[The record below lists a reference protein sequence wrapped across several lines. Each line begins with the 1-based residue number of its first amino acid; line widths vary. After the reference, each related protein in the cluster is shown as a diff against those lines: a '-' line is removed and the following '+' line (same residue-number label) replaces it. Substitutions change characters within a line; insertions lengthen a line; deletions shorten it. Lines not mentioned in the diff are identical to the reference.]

1 MYAVVIRLNGIY
13 RHNFDVYYA
22 LYRLHAMRI
31 APCPYV
37 YTYILRF
44 RWFRFRWTRVVL
56 GFSSFES
63 TLFSAS
69 DQNRFPPLRLLD
81 VSFRTK
87 PSKSPTTRRRRRFSI
102 SIRNQKSVTGDPPP
116 TGALVSALPGQ
127 SVAADPLRALDTWRS
142 VPRDDCYAL
151 RRKGRNPFKP
161 INGQEGALRFGQ

>member
-116 TGALVSALPGQ
+116 TGAPRTKRGCGSSPGTRH
-127 SVAADPLRALDTWRS
+127 VAKRAARRLLRITS
-142 VPRDDCYAL
+142 E
-151 RRKGRNPFKP
+151 GSKP
-161 INGQEGALRFGQ
+161 V